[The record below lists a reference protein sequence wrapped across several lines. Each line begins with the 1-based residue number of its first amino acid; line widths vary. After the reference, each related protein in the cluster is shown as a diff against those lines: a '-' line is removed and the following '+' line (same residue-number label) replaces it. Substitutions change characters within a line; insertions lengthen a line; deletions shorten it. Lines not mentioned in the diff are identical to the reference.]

1 MSFRVVFLDRSTLGP
16 TVNITRPEFD
26 HDWIE
31 YDRTQQDQVVERL
44 AGASIAITNKVP
56 IRREA
61 LERLPNLKMIA
72 VAATG
77 YDVIDVEACRE
88 LGVVVSN
95 VRGYAVNTVP
105 EHVLAL
111 MFALRRSIVPYRED
125 VIAGEW
131 QKAAQFCFF
140 NHPIKDLS
148 GSTLGVVGRG
158 AIGSSIGRLGEA
170 LGMRVIYAG
179 RKGVDTP
186 PAGCV
191 AFDQFLKESDVIT
204 LNCPLTPETRDLIGA
219 AEFAKMDRK
228 PFLINAGRGGLVN
241 ELALV
246 DAVESGQIAAAG
258 FDCLTSE
265 PISDDHPFHK
275 ILTRPNVIV
284 TPHVAWASEE
294 AMQTLWDQ
302 VIFHINNF
310 NKGEPSNLV
319 C

>member
-26 HDWIE
+26 HDWVE

-44 AGASIAITNKVP
+44 AGATIAITNKVP

-77 YDVIDVEACRE
+77 YDVIDVEVCRE

-179 RKGVDTP
+179 RKGVDAP
-186 PAGCV
+186 PAGYV

-204 LNCPLTPETRDLIGA
+204 LNCPLTLETRDLIGA

-228 PFLINAGRGGLVN
+228 PILINAGRGGLVN
-241 ELALV
+241 EQALV
-246 DAVESGQIAAAG
+246 DAIDSGQIAAAG

-302 VIFHINNF
+302 VISHINNF
-310 NKGEPSNLV
+310 KKGEPSNLV